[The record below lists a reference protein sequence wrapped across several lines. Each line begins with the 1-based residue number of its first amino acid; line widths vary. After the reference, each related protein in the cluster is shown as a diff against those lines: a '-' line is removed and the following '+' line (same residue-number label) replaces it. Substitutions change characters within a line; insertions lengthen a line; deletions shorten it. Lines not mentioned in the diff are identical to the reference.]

1 MCKEY
6 NGWSN
11 YQTWNVMLWLDNDQ
25 GSYYAIR
32 DQAEYYLE
40 NSFTEESPKWRL
52 ADWLKNYVEDN
63 NPLAD
68 NANMFSDLLGH
79 AIDSVSYDEI
89 ANHIF
94 DEFEDE

>member
-25 GSYYAIR
+25 ESYYAIR

-40 NSFTEESPKWRL
+40 NSFAEESHKWRF
-52 ADWLKNYVEDN
+52 ANWIKDRVENN

-79 AIDSVSYDEI
+79 AIDSVNYDEI
-89 ANHIF
+89 ADHIL